1 MGLPAAAQHRPE
13 ALRQQSSRH
22 PRHDLRPSTEGP
34 NMAQQLQEGAPQS
47 KASVPFSSPTTG
59 QMAKCPRDSEGTGCG
74 NRGGT
79 ERGQVGRG
87 S

>member
-1 MGLPAAAQHRPE
+1 
-13 ALRQQSSRH
+13 
-22 PRHDLRPSTEGP
+22 
-34 NMAQQLQEGAPQS
+34 MAQQLQEGAPQS